1 MDDLWSG
8 VDFEALS
15 QIVDSQEKQI
25 NDGST
30 GPVASKKKRKKHHRR
45 TREAVVRRRG
55 DGHSKETAQVG
66 IEDMVRRE
74 VQKCISPLKA
84 DVMRDVKTTVRNVER
99 SANVKVSKAQR
110 AAKKQKVKHQTWFKS
125 QKAHLKKK
133 DVKVAQCRQGL
144 RVAAG
149 SDPDLER
156 NRVVGRMIS
165 QVARKQVKTAKFK
178 DSNSS
183 EGSRYHQQRNQKSSK
198 VAK

>member
-1 MDDLWSG
+1 MDDVWTG
-8 VDFEALS
+8 VDFEVLS
-15 QIVDSQEKQI
+15 QIVDSQEKQS
-25 NDGST
+25 NHGGT
-30 GPVASKKKRKKHHRR
+30 GQDATKKKRKKRHSR

-110 AAKKQKVKHQTWFKS
+110 AAKKQKVKHQIWLKG

-133 DVKVAQCRQGL
+133 CIKVAQCKQGL

-149 SDPDLER
+149 ADQDLESHR
-156 NRVVGRMIS
+156 AIGRMIS
-165 QVARKQVKTAKFK
+165 QVARKQVKTAKAK
-178 DSNSS
+178 ASNSS
-183 EGSRYHQQRNQKSSK
+183 EGSRYHQQSNQKPSK